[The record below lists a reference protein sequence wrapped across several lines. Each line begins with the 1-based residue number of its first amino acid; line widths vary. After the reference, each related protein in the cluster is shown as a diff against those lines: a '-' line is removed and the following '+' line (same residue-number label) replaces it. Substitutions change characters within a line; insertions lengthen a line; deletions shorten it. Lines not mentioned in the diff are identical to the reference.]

1 MPTYQFFSI
10 NFPHIYLISTIRYTA
25 LEKFIY
31 KLKCIWMDKTATRL
45 TNSLVFKNHW
55 KSICLNIL
63 QSLCHIISRIDLV
76 LQPCVSVGFLTARKV
91 LVFSLTKQIGDNGRV
106 SFTPFLISRSTT
118 FVLNIFTPPDS
129 RYFLSRLRV
138 QFKSS
143 IKGNSN
149 DCTNARE
156 SLCIV
161 HIALSVIHFIPSRVV
176 YYFIIVPQ
184 VYEAIMTFSF
194 IF

>member
-1 MPTYQFFSI
+1 M
-10 NFPHIYLISTIRYTA
+10 
-25 LEKFIY
+25 
-31 KLKCIWMDKTATRL
+31 
-45 TNSLVFKNHW
+45 
-55 KSICLNIL
+55 
-63 QSLCHIISRIDLV
+63 
-76 LQPCVSVGFLTARKV
+76 LQPCVSVGFLTAREI
-91 LVFSLTKQIGDNGRV
+91 LVFTLMKQIGDNGRV
-106 SFTPFLISRSTT
+106 SFTPFLISCSTT
-118 FVLNIFTPPDS
+118 FVQNIFTPPDS
-129 RYFLSRLRV
+129 RYFLNKLRV

-194 IF
+194 IFQQCVRPNNNNDDSKEINVTIACY